1 MYVVVRCLARGQCMR
16 NQNMTPAGVWVVTG
30 ASRGIGVEFVRQ
42 ILLLEHTTVIACA
55 RSPEHASDLQ
65 ELKAQHKD
73 RLQLVTLDVADTSSI
88 HGAAEHVSKVLGVS
102 SLDYL
107 INNAAVSDPG
117 QSRLQT
123 AESLRQTLEVNVV
136 GVHAMIQ
143 AFLPLLQAG
152 HKKTVINISSGSGS
166 LSRRYEEFANRHQKE
181 SKHLPTSLSYKTS
194 KSAINMLTLSWAS
207 DVTPEEGFTFVA
219 IHPGV
224 VATDM
229 NTASMRALNYDEA
242 AYASRLTP
250 AQAVQ
255 QLLET
260 ITSLT
265 PKESG
270 RYLNLDGK
278 PIAF

>member
-1 MYVVVRCLARGQCMR
+1 
-16 NQNMTPAGVWVVTG
+16 MTPAEVWVVTG

-42 ILLLEHTTVIACA
+42 ILLSEHTTVIACA
-55 RSPEHASDLQ
+55 RSPENASVLQ

-73 RLQLVTLDVADTSSI
+73 RLQLVILDVADTSSI
-88 HGAAEHVSKVLGVS
+88 QGAAEHVSKILGVGS
-102 SLDYL
+102 VDYL

-117 QSRLQT
+117 QSRLQKV
-123 AESLRQTLEVNVV
+123 ESLRQTLEVNVV

-143 AFLPLLQAG
+143 TFLPLLQAG

-194 KSAINMLTLSWAS
+194 KSALNMLTLSWAS
-207 DVTPEEGFTFVA
+207 DVTPEEGFTFAA

-250 AQAVQ
+250 TQAVE
-255 QLLET
+255 QLLKT

-265 PKESG
+265 PTDSG